1 MISEWKCLL
10 SNRGSIL
17 YGRMSGKKEYRTIF
31 HLMKDDTVFQI
42 LFYLSDPKKKYRH
55 LKSVID
61 QAIQFI
67 KIRIIFFFILFF
79 TLYYI
84 GAVAYDCGYW
94 FIEVFAYEI
103 GIVDSPDEY
112 LLALALCLY
121 DQAVVEW
128 EVFYDKK
135 VNIT

>member
-1 MISEWKCLL
+1 M
-10 SNRGSIL
+10 

-31 HLMKDDTVFQI
+31 HLKKDGTVFRI
-42 LFYLSDPKKKYRH
+42 LFYLSDPKEKYRH

-84 GAVAYDCGYW
+84 RAVAYDCGY
-94 FIEVFAYEI
+94 
-103 GIVDSPDEY
+103 
-112 LLALALCLY
+112 
-121 DQAVVEW
+121 
-128 EVFYDKK
+128 
-135 VNIT
+135 